1 MKTNFEKAIKAYR
14 KAKEVAKNECV
25 TELNRL
31 LDENDGELSIWGFG
45 FTITYDGGRH
55 PEFAANPYSQVNTIY
70 RKKDS
75 GEIYFETED
84 ADINIKYVIG
94 SELIDIVDDLH
105 MLEDEFGSIN
115 EASKEVEFDN
125 AIAE

>member
-14 KAKEVAKNECV
+14 KAREVALNECV

-31 LDENDGELSIWGFG
+31 LDENDGELSVWGFG
-45 FTITYDGGRH
+45 FTITYDGGRD
-55 PEFAANPYSQVNTIY
+55 PEFANAYSAINIIY

-84 ADINIKYVIG
+84 ADINIKHVIG
-94 SELIDIVDDLH
+94 SELIDIVEDLH
-105 MLEDEFGSIN
+105 TLEDEFGSIN
-115 EASKEVEFDN
+115 EASKEAEFDN